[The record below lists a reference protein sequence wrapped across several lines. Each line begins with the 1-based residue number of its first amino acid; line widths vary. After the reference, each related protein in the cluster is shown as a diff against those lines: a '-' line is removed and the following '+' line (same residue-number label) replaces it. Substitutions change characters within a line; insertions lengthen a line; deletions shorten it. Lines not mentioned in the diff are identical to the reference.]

1 MKKPV
6 LAALSVLLLLA
17 LAACGGSSSKKPELS
32 KAEKKVANGIAKTY
46 GQQTQGALSK
56 KESACFADSFVEKV
70 GLKKLKEQKLVND
83 SGEFNPSGS
92 TVDKNTSELFAD
104 AFLGCVDYQ
113 KRQAEQ
119 IAKADKTVDEK
130 KLEDCLRD
138 ELPSP
143 FVKKLIV
150 ASQMQSADSA
160 KLIED
165 STKKVSAC
173 KTKATSTK
181 KK

>member
-17 LAACGGSSSKKPELS
+17 LTACGGSSKDKPKLDKE
-32 KAEKKVANGIAKTY
+32 EKKVAKNIAQTFA
-46 GQQTQGALSK
+46 QQSSGALTP
-56 KESACFADSFVEKV
+56 KESSCFAQSFVDKV
-70 GLKKLKEQKLVND
+70 GLPELKKKKLITEK
-83 SGEFNPSGS
+83 GELNQTGATF
-92 TVDKNTSELFAD
+92 DKATSAKFAD

-119 IAKADKTVDEK
+119 IAKADKTVDAK
-130 KLEDCLRD
+130 KLEDCLRED
-138 ELPSP
+138 LPTS

-150 ASQMQSADSA
+150 ASQTQSSDST
-160 KLIED
+160 KLVDE
-165 STKKVSAC
+165 STKKVTAC
-173 KTKATSTK
+173 KTKATK